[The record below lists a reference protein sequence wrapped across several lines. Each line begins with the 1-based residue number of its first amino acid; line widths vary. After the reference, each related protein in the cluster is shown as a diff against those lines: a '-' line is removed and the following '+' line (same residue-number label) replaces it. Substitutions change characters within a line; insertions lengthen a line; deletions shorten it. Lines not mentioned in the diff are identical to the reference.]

1 MKKIVAGILAHVDA
15 GKTTLSEAL
24 LFESGTIRK
33 TGRVD
38 NGDAFLDTNA
48 YEKERG
54 ITIYSK
60 TARLNL
66 NDTELILLDTPGHVD
81 FSQETERAISV
92 MDVAI
97 LLINASDGVQSH
109 TRTLFKILKE
119 HNKPII
125 TFVNKM
131 DLPDT
136 DKKTVMESLK
146 NNLSGDFVDFSED
159 GTDSFYETIAT
170 VSDEALSQYMETG
183 KVEESLI
190 SEAFR
195 QRKVFPVYFGSALR
209 LQGVKDF
216 LQGFEKYASP
226 SEIKTQ
232 LSGIVYKITKD
243 AGNVRETHIK
253 LTGGSLK
260 VKDLL
265 NSEKINDL
273 RLYSG
278 NKYASVKEVFAGDV
292 CAITGVTNLKSGDVF
307 GDEPPIP
314 MKILEPVLNYT
325 LKFADSD
332 DMVKMHRYLQ
342 ELEEEDPTLG
352 VEYNEATRELSLKLM
367 GEVQTEILKKTML
380 DRFGVNVSFGP
391 GKVLYKETIE
401 DVVEGVGHFEP
412 LRHYAEVHLLMEPG
426 ERGSG
431 LIFESSVSENDLK
444 RNWQQLI
451 LTHLKEKMHKGVLT
465 GAPITD
471 MKITLVSGKAHLK
484 HTEGGD
490 FRQATYRA
498 VRQGLMQATSHLLE
512 PFYFYEIEVPENQ
525 VGKVLTDIDRM
536 AGTGEVMENAGG
548 IARIVG
554 RAPVSTL
561 NGYAKDLAAFTKGLG
576 RVSFTNA
583 GYDLCHNED
592 EVVAAKQ
599 YNPEA
604 DLKNSPD
611 SVFCMHGAGTVIPWH
626 EVFDYM
632 HLPLLGMEKN
642 ESSGYREVINKG
654 GTKREELFL
663 STEEIDD
670 IIHNAG
676 AANINKKKLA
686 GKAFDINERLRPK
699 EVDLKA
705 PEYKGTKPKE
715 QFMLID
721 GYNVV
726 HAWPELHDL
735 SNVNLNGA
743 AGRLMDIVSNYAAIT
758 GKQVILV
765 FDAYKVPGHAEEEID
780 YHNIKVVYTKYA
792 ETADHYIERYAHVNG
807 GKKDRVITVVTSDG
821 VEQVIIRGEGCV
833 LLSSRDFMDEVKRAS
848 ESIEKY
854 YKTNV

>member
-1 MKKIVAGILAHVDA
+1 MEKIVAGILAHVDA

-24 LFESGTIRK
+24 LYESGVIRK

-38 NGDAFLDTNA
+38 NGDAFLDTNT

-66 NDTELILLDTPGHVD
+66 NDKELILLDTPGHVD

-109 TRTLFKILKE
+109 TKTLFKILKE
-119 HNKPII
+119 HHKPII
-125 TFVNKM
+125 VFVNKM

-136 DKKTVMESLK
+136 DKETVMKSLK
-146 NNLSGDFVDFSED
+146 NNLSNDFVDFSD
-159 GTDSFYETIAT
+159 DRSDSFYETIAT
-170 VSDEALSQYMETG
+170 VSDEALSQYMATG
-183 KVEESLI
+183 NVPDALI

-195 QRKVFPVYFGSALR
+195 QRRVFPVYFGSALR

-216 LQGFEKYASP
+216 LQGFEKYAAP

-243 AGNVRETHIK
+243 NLNQRETHIK

-278 NKYASVKEVFAGDV
+278 NRFTSVKEVFAGDV
-292 CAITGVTNLKSGDVF
+292 CAITGVTNLKTGDVF
-307 GDEPPIP
+307 GSEPPIP
-314 MKILEPVLNYT
+314 TKILEPVLNYT

-332 DMVKMHRYLQ
+332 DMVKMHRYLS

-352 VEYNEATRELSLKLM
+352 VEYNEATKELSLKLM
-367 GEVQTEILKKTML
+367 GEVQTEILKKTMF

-391 GKVLYKETIE
+391 GKVLYKETIA
-401 DVVEGVGHFEP
+401 DTVEGVGHFEP

-426 ERGSG
+426 ERNSG
-431 LIFESSVSENDLK
+431 LIFESNVSENDLK

-512 PFYFYEIEVPENQ
+512 PFYFYEIEIPENQ
-525 VGKVLTDIDRM
+525 VGRVLTDVDRM
-536 AGTGEVMENAGG
+536 AGTGEVTENAGG
-548 IARIVG
+548 IVRIVG

-561 NGYAKDLAAFTKGLG
+561 NGYAKDLASFTKGLG
-576 RVSFTNA
+576 RISFSNA
-583 GYDLCHNED
+583 GYDLCHNEE
-592 EVVAAKQ
+592 EVVALKQ

-626 EVFDYM
+626 EVFNYM
-632 HLPLLGMEKN
+632 HLPLLGVKDEDRDIDMRVKN
-642 ESSGYREVINKG
+642 T
-654 GTKREELFL
+654 GTGREELFL

-670 IIHNAG
+670 IIHNAS

-686 GKAFDINERLRPK
+686 SKAFDINERLRPK
-699 EVDLKA
+699 EADIK
-705 PEYKGTKPKE
+705 PTEYKGTRLKE
-715 QFMLID
+715 QYMLID

-726 HAWPELHDL
+726 HAWPELHDIA
-735 SNVNLNGA
+735 NVNLNGA

-758 GKQVILV
+758 GKNVILV

-792 ETADHYIERYAHVNG
+792 ETADHYIERYAHDNG
-807 GKKDRVITVVTSDG
+807 GKKDRVVTVVTSDG

-833 LLSSRDFMDEVKRAS
+833 LLSSRDFMEEVKRAE